1 MVLFVVKCFNTLTK
15 LPIRSLKDI
24 ALIRKERFKTIHKVN
39 LLVEVVKLHFKF
51 TFSLSNE
58 SFMSQIVWNCAHI
71 YSFTKRIGEMFL

>member
-15 LPIRSLKDI
+15 LPIRSLKGI
-24 ALIRKERFKTIHKVN
+24 VLIGKERFTTIHKVN

-51 TFSLSNE
+51 TFPLSNE
-58 SFMSQIVWNCAHI
+58 SFKSQIVWNCAHI